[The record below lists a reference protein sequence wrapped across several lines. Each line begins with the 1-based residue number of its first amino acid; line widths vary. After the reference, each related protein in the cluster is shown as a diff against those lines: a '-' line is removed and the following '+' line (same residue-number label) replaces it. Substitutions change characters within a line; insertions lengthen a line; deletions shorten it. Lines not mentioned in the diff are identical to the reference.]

1 MNYENTGLPKAKL
14 LTDLEKIEIDEK
26 FYIHS
31 LDQILAYEV
40 DQIKIVLPDET
51 SDLAIIPNQDY
62 VTLVTC
68 TPYGVNSHRYLEGG
82 VSCCS

>member
-51 SDLAIIPNQDY
+51 SDLAIIPN
-62 VTLVTC
+62 
-68 TPYGVNSHRYLEGG
+68 
-82 VSCCS
+82 